1 MMFSLK
7 KMRPWIGVLL
17 SALLVAGNYAPQTQS
32 VASLPETL
40 SVRSGEFYELSVGWP
55 YTLTAPEEAQQVLS
69 SSDELL
75 GVIGGTEESTKLTV
89 SLLGIP
95 VKTIDLQ
102 VQEERILY
110 PGGENIGAA
119 LNTSGVLVVGISGLS
134 QEDSPARAAGLRAG
148 DVILAVNGEKAQ
160 SAAHLSELIA
170 RNGEKPALIQF
181 ERNGSVRE
189 ASLTPKQDMLDGR
202 MRLGLWVRDST
213 AGVGTLSFYDPQT
226 QSYGALGHAITDLDT
241 EIILPIREGIIL
253 RSEVVGIKKGE
264 RGNPGE
270 LQGSFL
276 RERQEIGDIQ
286 KNTAYGIFGKAS
298 QPIVNPL
305 YPNGLP
311 VGSRASVHT
320 GPATI
325 LTTLD
330 GEGVQAYDVEITR
343 VARQDAASQKSM
355 TLRVTDPELLER
367 TGGIV
372 QGMSGSPIIQDGKII
387 GAVTHVFVNNPTQG
401 YGVFID
407 WMLEQAD
414 SL

>member
-17 SALLVAGNYAPQTQS
+17 FGTAWLPGNYAPQTQS

-170 RNGEKPALIQF
+170 RNGENAC
-181 ERNGSVRE
+181 
-189 ASLTPKQDMLDGR
+189 A
-202 MRLGLWVRDST
+202 
-213 AGVGTLSFYDPQT
+213 
-226 QSYGALGHAITDLDT
+226 
-241 EIILPIREGIIL
+241 
-253 RSEVVGIKKGE
+253 
-264 RGNPGE
+264 NP
-270 LQGSFL
+270 
-276 RERQEIGDIQ
+276 
-286 KNTAYGIFGKAS
+286 
-298 QPIVNPL
+298 V
-305 YPNGLP
+305 
-311 VGSRASVHT
+311 
-320 GPATI
+320 
-325 LTTLD
+325 
-330 GEGVQAYDVEITR
+330 
-343 VARQDAASQKSM
+343 
-355 TLRVTDPELLER
+355 
-367 TGGIV
+367 
-372 QGMSGSPIIQDGKII
+372 
-387 GAVTHVFVNNPTQG
+387 
-401 YGVFID
+401 
-407 WMLEQAD
+407 
-414 SL
+414 